1 MTDMSALADPREF
14 PRSAVAAAARLHAH
28 ARDALAAA
36 TRQETDALDRA
47 IRSALAAMLAGDGEE
62 IAALFATAPAVDV
75 ARHLWRQLDAA
86 WRESDGD
93 GSLVF
98 EVFAIPV
105 VVVIAGGDA
114 GGVHHPGLLADPA
127 RLGAILRE
135 HGAPGGS
142 ETFSLS
148 PALVGADAIDLARL
162 PGLFGWRR
170 LPASP
175 ADTPSLPRALL
186 PAPMTPRGSDES
198 AYLRFVVGTTIA
210 RAGIDHLSDPKVGRW
225 GLPFTKELSRQ
236 LAVPGASVLALPR
249 APQRPLPALAVGR
262 AAQREVSAQLF
273 ASNAIRKLRAAAG
286 EPTAV
291 ISAHRAPGAPGGG
304 ELRLSLSAPFAPRE
318 AEGFRCPLYPID
330 RVVDVATMLADLL
343 ADCRVADV
351 RIAPGVHPDRDPATR
366 RMLLFKPDTLPVSPM
381 R

>member
-1 MTDMSALADPREF
+1 MTDVSSLADPREF
-14 PRSAVAAAARLHAH
+14 PRSAAAAAARLHAH
-28 ARDALAAA
+28 ARDALAAP

-47 IRSALAAMLAGDGEE
+47 IRSALAAMLAGDGEA
-62 IAALFATAPAVDV
+62 IASLFASAPAADV

-86 WRESDGD
+86 WCEGSGD

-98 EVFAIPV
+98 DVFAIPV
-105 VVVIAGGDA
+105 VVVIGGGDA
-114 GGVHHPGLLADPA
+114 GEAHHPGLLDDPV

-135 HGAPGGS
+135 HGALGGS
-142 ETFSLS
+142 EAFSLS

-162 PGLFGWRR
+162 PELWSWRR

-175 ADTPSLPRALL
+175 ADTLPRALA
-186 PAPMTPRGSDES
+186 PAPMTPPVSGEG

-210 RAGIDHLSDPKVGRW
+210 RAGVDHLSHPKVGRW
-225 GLPFTKELSRQ
+225 GLPFAKELSRQ

-249 APQRPLPALAVGR
+249 VPRRPLPALALGR

-291 ISAHRAPGAPGGG
+291 ISAHRGPGGG
-304 ELRLSLSAPFAPRE
+304 ELRLSLSTPFAPRE
-318 AEGFRCPLYPID
+318 AEGFRCPLYPLD

-351 RIAPGVHPDRDPATR
+351 RIAPGVHPDRDPATGR
-366 RMLLFKPDTLPVSPM
+366 TLLFEPDTLPASPVH
-381 R
+381 